1 MRPFSLYLDEVK
13 NAKPAPLVQVDLSG
27 STPPIPSHLPASVAF
42 DATESR
48 KADAYAQVIEQIAGL
63 TGRTPLLT
71 VGSSSAYL
79 HALSAVT
86 RPGDQVVIEKP
97 TYEPFVQTAKYLG
110 LKIERFERTGD
121 WERDLANLRRAETKT
136 KTKTKRKTRNKVLII
151 SNPNAPT
158 GFLYTKAQIAKLTS
172 LFDHVIVDEVFLPIF
187 TAGAVGASG
196 AADTVEITRTGSKAI
211 SLSGL
216 SKTLG
221 LSSLRVG
228 WILAPKAIQRASDR
242 MGLNTYTDV
251 PTLPLI
257 AAAEILPRF
266 HTIVGEHGARVDAN
280 RASLKEFG
288 AKHPGILS
296 HDFTQG
302 HFGTLKIPRRFK
314 TATSF
319 AKELAKRGIKVA
331 AGEPFDAPKE
341 VRISAFADANQMT
354 KALETI
360 STYY

>member
-1 MRPFSLYLDEVK
+1 MRPFSLYLDGVK
-13 NAKPAPLVQVDLSG
+13 NAKPASFTQVDLSG
-27 STPPIPSHLPASVAF
+27 STPPIPAHLPASLAF

-48 KADAYAQVIEQIAGL
+48 KAKAYTQVIEQIATL
-63 TGRTPLLT
+63 TGRTPALA

-86 RPGDQVVIEKP
+86 KPGDSVVIEKP

-110 LKIERFERTGD
+110 LKIERFARTGE
-121 WERDLANLRRAETKT
+121 WETDLANLRRVKSGA
-136 KTKTKRKTRNKVLII
+136 RVLVI

-158 GFLYTKAQIAKLTS
+158 GFLYTKSQIAKLTT
-172 LFDHVIVDEVFLPIF
+172 LFEHVIVDEVFLPIF
-187 TAGAVGASG
+187 TN
-196 AADTVEITRTGSKAI
+196 EITRAGAKAI

-228 WILAPKAIQRASDR
+228 WILAPKTLQRACDR
-242 MGLNTYTDV
+242 IGLNTYTDV

-266 HTIVGEHGARVDAN
+266 DEIVGEHRARVDAN
-280 RASLKEFG
+280 RAALKEFN
-288 AKHPGILS
+288 AKHPGVLS

-302 HFGTLKIPRRFK
+302 HFGTLTIPRRFK
-314 TATSF
+314 TAASF
-319 AKELAKRGIKVA
+319 TKELGRKGIKVA

-341 VRISAFADANQMT
+341 VRISAFADATQMK
-354 KALETI
+354 KALEAI